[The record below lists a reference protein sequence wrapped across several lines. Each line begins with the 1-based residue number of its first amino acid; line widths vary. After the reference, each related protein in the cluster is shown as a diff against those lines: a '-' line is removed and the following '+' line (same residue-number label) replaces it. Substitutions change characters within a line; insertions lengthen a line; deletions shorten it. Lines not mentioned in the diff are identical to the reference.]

1 MAKYRRSWSQATFNK
16 YLKEGRGQGHSAQ
29 YKPWITIH
37 DFPSQGRSHRALGW
51 KTGRVQHF
59 LSDHEMRYLYLLD
72 WSDSVTDVREQF
84 PLIEYN
90 ITQEIAKDMGV
101 KHPIDAVS
109 GFPYVLTTDFLIS
122 IYIDGKTVEIARTV
136 KPAKELESTRVIEKF
151 EIERRYWMAKGI
163 DWGIVTEH
171 EIPRTLAANIDVIH
185 SAYKLEATPEM
196 DIPNLLLLA
205 RTLKDRLRTGNGSI
219 SGITTK
225 LDEEMNLSGGT
236 SLAVFKHL
244 LARKEVLLD
253 MSKKLDFTCS
263 VKSIQA
269 IAADSSYGAISA

>member
-1 MAKYRRSWSQATFNK
+1 MAKYRRSWAQATFNK
-16 YLKEGRGQGHSAQ
+16 FLKEGRGQGRGEE

-51 KTGRVQHF
+51 KTRRVQHF
-59 LSDHEMRYLYLLD
+59 LSDHEIRYLYLLD

-84 PLIEYN
+84 PLIEHD

-101 KHPIDAVS
+101 KHPTDATS

-122 IYIDGKTVEIARTV
+122 IYSNGKTVEIARTV
-136 KPAKELESTRVIEKF
+136 KPAKELESSRVIEKF
-151 EIERRYWMAKGI
+151 EIERRYWIAKGV

-171 EIPRTLAANIDVIH
+171 EMPRILADNITVIH

-196 DIPNLLLLA
+196 DVPNLLLLG
-205 RTLKDRLRTGNGSI
+205 RMLKDRLRIGNGSI

-225 LDEEMNLSGGT
+225 LDGEMNLSGGT
-236 SLAVFKHL
+236 SLSVLKHL
-244 LARKEVLLD
+244 IARKEVLLD
-253 MSKKLDFTCS
+253 MSKKLDFTQS
-263 VKSIQA
+263 VKSIQG
-269 IAADSSYGAISA
+269 IADDSSYGAISA

>member
-1 MAKYRRSWSQATFNK
+1 MAKHRHLWSEATFNK
-16 YLKEGRGQGHSAQ
+16 FLKEGRGQGRGEE

-51 KTGRVQHF
+51 KARRIQHF
-59 LSDHEMRYLYLLD
+59 MSDHEMRYLYLLD
-72 WSDSVTDVREQF
+72 WSDSVTDIREQF
-84 PLIEYN
+84 PLIEHD

-101 KHPIDAVS
+101 KHPTDTAS
-109 GFPYVLTTDFLIS
+109 GFPYILTTDFLIS
-122 IYIDGKTVEIARTV
+122 IYIDGKTVDIARTV

-151 EIERRYWMAKGI
+151 EIERRYWIAKGV

-171 EIPRTLAANIDVIH
+171 EIPRILAANINVIH
-185 SAYKLEATPEM
+185 SAYRLEATPEM

-205 RTLKDRLRTGNGSI
+205 KTLKNRLQTSHGSI
-219 SGITTK
+219 SGVTTK

-244 LARKEVLLD
+244 VARKEVLLD
-253 MSKKLDFTCS
+253 MSKKLDFTRS
-263 VKSIQA
+263 VKSIQI

>member
-16 YLKEGRGQGHSAQ
+16 YLKEGRGQGRGED

-37 DFPSQGRSHRALGW
+37 DFPPQGRSHRALGW
-51 KTGRVQHF
+51 KTRRVQHF

-84 PLIEYN
+84 PLIEHD

-101 KHPIDAVS
+101 KHPTEAAS
-109 GFPYVLTTDFLIS
+109 GFPYILTTDFLIS
-122 IYIDGKTVEIARTV
+122 IYSDGTIVDIARTV
-136 KPAKELESTRVIEKF
+136 KPAKELEGTRVIEKF
-151 EIERRYWMAKGI
+151 EIERRYWLAKGV

-171 EIPRTLAANIDVIH
+171 EIPRMLAANISVIH

-205 RTLKDRLRTGNGSI
+205 KMLKDRLQTSNGSI
-219 SGITTK
+219 SGVTTK

-236 SLAVFKHL
+236 CLAVFKHL
-244 LARKEVLLD
+244 VARKEVLLD
-253 MSKKLDFTCS
+253 MGKKLDFARS
-263 VKSIQA
+263 VNSIQS
-269 IAADSSYGAISA
+269 IAADSSYEAIPA

>member
-16 YLKEGRGQGHSAQ
+16 FLKEGRGQGRGEE

-51 KTGRVQHF
+51 KTRRVQHF
-59 LSDHEMRYLYLLD
+59 LSDHEIRYLYLLD

-84 PLIEYN
+84 PLIEHD

-101 KHPIDAVS
+101 KHPTDAAS

-122 IYIDGKTVEIARTV
+122 IYSDGKTVEIARTV

-151 EIERRYWMAKGI
+151 EIERRYWIAKGV

-171 EIPRTLAANIDVIH
+171 EMPRILADNINVIH
-185 SAYKLEATPEM
+185 SAYKLEATPEI
-196 DIPNLLLLA
+196 DVPNLLLLG
-205 RTLKDRLRTGNGSI
+205 RMLKDRLRIGNGSI

-225 LDEEMNLSGGT
+225 LDGEMNLTSGT
-236 SLAVFKHL
+236 SLSVLKHL
-244 LARKEVLLD
+244 IARKEVLLD
-253 MSKKLDFTCS
+253 MSKKLDFTQS
-263 VKSIQA
+263 LKSIQG
-269 IAADSSYGAISA
+269 IADNSSYGAISA